1 MRSGIDHT
9 SLPLLPPPPT
19 NLNLNS
25 TMTKSKFNPR
35 KMMEKAIAVM
45 KKSINEPRGVGL
57 CESG

>member
-1 MRSGIDHT
+1 MQSDTGRITHPF
-9 SLPLLPPPPT
+9 LPPT

-25 TMTKSKFNPR
+25 TMTKPKFNPR